1 LPRSSAPDAPGSKH
15 TAMLTQF
22 RPTPQPE
29 PGYFYTALCTFHSA
43 PCFNGQQRA
52 GAKGCHSNS
61 HHSGAQAL
69 SLPHARMSSASWLG
83 PGQPNQPQGRR
94 PSSGASP
101 YQAEPRRARQ
111 GRRRTPCHPR
121 VAACVH
127 SKRGAA
133 QQARCTARP
142 APSRRRTQRNVRP
155 SAPPVAEPA
164 VAGHGLSAR
173 RRCRPAPR
181 RASVIEARAQR
192 AAPLPPSS
200 TPCWPS
206 SKREKP
212 ARLAPPVA
220 PILPALSLLLTA
232 LASPLMLLPRL
243 RPPRR
248 ASCAVQARQRPL
260 SSNTCHEAAGTL
272 HN

>member
-101 YQAEPRRARQ
+101 YQ
-111 GRRRTPCHPR
+111 GGTTPGK
-121 VAACVH
+121 A
-127 SKRGAA
+127 GAA
-133 QQARCTARP
+133 PHAMPPPCRCVCSQQAGCSTASQVHCQTCPKQETYPAQRTTQCTARGG
-142 APSRRRTQRNVRP
+142 ACCCWTW
-155 SAPPVAEPA
+155 
-164 VAGHGLSAR
+164 
-173 RRCRPAPR
+173 
-181 RASVIEARAQR
+181 AQR

-200 TPCWPS
+200 TPCE
-206 SKREKP
+206 R
-212 ARLAPPVA
+212 
-220 PILPALSLLLTA
+220 
-232 LASPLMLLPRL
+232 
-243 RPPRR
+243 
-248 ASCAVQARQRPL
+248 
-260 SSNTCHEAAGTL
+260 H
-272 HN
+272 